1 VDPAGVAPALG
12 GLLGLY
18 GVQLL
23 EDLHRYGQVVLL
35 EFVNRLRVVNQ
46 DIRVQHERL
55 NLGRD
60 PDPRIGG
67 RSPRAGFPSVGWEYP
82 VSN

>member
-1 VDPAGVAPALG
+1 MDPAGVAPALG

-18 GVQLL
+18 GVELL
-23 EDLHRYGQVVLL
+23 KDLDGNGQVVLL
-35 EFVNRLRVVNQ
+35 EIVNRLRVVQQ
-46 DIRVQHERL
+46 DIRIQHERL

-67 RSPRAGFPSVGWEYP
+67 SGPAQVFHFEGWEYP